1 MKKGL
6 FLIILF
12 SFVSMISFY
21 VFFVGKDS
29 KSIEAEG
36 KEMALSKVSKDPES
50 YLSFS
55 LENRAEPA
63 IVRNDSTE
71 TDTSNSDTSDLSQ
84 ENALKFADEFIAA
97 FYEYS
102 SIEERNQDLKH
113 LMTDALYQEYRL
125 PEESTQLSE
134 VSAQINNKS
143 LYISPKMTDTIT
155 IIALVDLS
163 IQNVPQSMFIQIDFH
178 SEDST
183 ILIDDLSF
191 KSFISE
197 NQ

>member
-6 FLIILF
+6 FLIILL
-12 SFVSMISFY
+12 SFVGMISFY

-55 LENRAEPA
+55 SENRAEPA
-63 IVRNDSTE
+63 IVKNDSTE
-71 TDTSNSDTSDLSQ
+71 TYVSNSDTSDLSQ
-84 ENALKFADEFIAA
+84 ENALKLADEFIAA

-102 SIEERNQDLKH
+102 SIEERNQELKH
-113 LMTDALYQEYRL
+113 LMTDDLYQEYRL

>member
-6 FLIILF
+6 FLIILL
-12 SFVSMISFY
+12 SFIGMISFY

-29 KSIEAEG
+29 KSVESEG
-36 KEMALSKVSKDPES
+36 KEMTLSKVSKDSES

-55 LENRAEPA
+55 TENRAEPA
-63 IVRNDSTE
+63 IVKNDSTE
-71 TDTSNSDTSDLSQ
+71 TYISNSDTSDLSQ
-84 ENALKFADEFIAA
+84 ENALKLADEFIAA

-125 PEESTQLSE
+125 PEESTQVSE

-183 ILIDDLSF
+183 ILIDNLSF

>member
-1 MKKGL
+1 MT
-6 FLIILF
+6 
-12 SFVSMISFY
+12 SFY

-36 KEMALSKVSKDPES
+36 KEMSLSKVSKDPES

-55 LENRAEPA
+55 TENRAEPA
-63 IVRNDSTE
+63 IVKNDSTE
-71 TDTSNSDTSDLSQ
+71 TYTSNSDTSDLSQ
-84 ENALKFADEFIAA
+84 ENALKLADEFIAA

-102 SIEERNQDLKH
+102 SIEERNQDLKY

-125 PEESTQLSE
+125 PEESPQLSE

-143 LYISPKMTDTIT
+143 LYISPEMTDTIT

-183 ILIDDLSF
+183 ILIDNLSF

>member
-1 MKKGL
+1 
-6 FLIILF
+6 
-12 SFVSMISFY
+12 MI
-21 VFFVGKDS
+21 
-29 KSIEAEG
+29 
-36 KEMALSKVSKDPES
+36 
-50 YLSFS
+50 
-55 LENRAEPA
+55 
-63 IVRNDSTE
+63 
-71 TDTSNSDTSDLSQ
+71 
-84 ENALKFADEFIAA
+84 
-97 FYEYS
+97 
-102 SIEERNQDLKH
+102 
-113 LMTDALYQEYRL
+113 TDALYQEYRL
-125 PEESTQLSE
+125 PEEATQVSE

-183 ILIDDLSF
+183 ILINILLF

>member
-1 MKKGL
+1 MKKRF
-6 FLIILF
+6 FLIILL
-12 SFVSMISFY
+12 SFVGMISFY

-29 KSIEAEG
+29 KSVEAEG
-36 KEMALSKVSKDPES
+36 KEMTLSKVSKDPES

-55 LENRAEPA
+55 TEDRAEPA
-63 IVRNDSTE
+63 IVKNDSTE
-71 TDTSNSDTSDLSQ
+71 TYVSNSETSDLSQ
-84 ENALKFADEFIAA
+84 ENALKLAEECIVA

-102 SIEERNQDLKH
+102 SIEERNQDIKH
-113 LMTDALYQEYRL
+113 LMTGALYQEYRL

-163 IQNVPQSMFIQIDFH
+163 IQNVPQSMFIQIDFR

-183 ILIDDLSF
+183 ILIDNLSF

>member
-12 SFVSMISFY
+12 SFVGMISFY

-29 KSIEAEG
+29 KSVEAEG
-36 KEMALSKVSKDPES
+36 KEMTLSKVSKDPES

-55 LENRAEPA
+55 TENRAEPA
-63 IVRNDSTE
+63 IVKNDSTE
-71 TDTSNSDTSDLSQ
+71 TYVSNSDTSDLSQ
-84 ENALKFADEFIAA
+84 ENALKLADEFIAA

-102 SIEERNQDLKH
+102 SIEERNQELKH
-113 LMTDALYQEYRL
+113 LMTDDLYQEYRL
-125 PEESTQLSE
+125 PEESTQVSK

-178 SEDST
+178 SEEST
-183 ILIDDLSF
+183 ILIDNLSF

>member
-6 FLIILF
+6 FLIILL
-12 SFVSMISFY
+12 SFVGMISFY

-36 KEMALSKVSKDPES
+36 KEMALSKVSKDSES

-55 LENRAEPA
+55 TENRAEPA

-71 TDTSNSDTSDLSQ
+71 TYTSNSDTSDLSQ
-84 ENALKFADEFIAA
+84 ENALKLADEFIAV

-102 SIEERNQDLKH
+102 SIEERNQALKH

-143 LYISPKMTDTIT
+143 LYISPQMTDTIT

-183 ILIDDLSF
+183 ILIDNLSF

>member
-6 FLIILF
+6 FIVILL
-12 SFVSMISFY
+12 SFVGMTSFY

-36 KEMALSKVSKDPES
+36 KEMSLSKVSKDPES
-50 YLSFS
+50 YLGFS
-55 LENRAEPA
+55 SENRADPA
-63 IVRNDSTE
+63 IVKNDSTE
-71 TDTSNSDTSDLSQ
+71 TYTTNSDTSDLSQ
-84 ENALKFADEFIAA
+84 ENALKLADEFIAA
-97 FYEYS
+97 FYGYS

-125 PEESTQLSE
+125 PEESTQVSE

-163 IQNVPQSMFIQIDFH
+163 IQNVPQSMSIQIDFR

-183 ILIDDLSF
+183 ILIDNLSF

>member
-6 FLIILF
+6 FLIILL
-12 SFVSMISFY
+12 SFVGMISFY

-36 KEMALSKVSKDPES
+36 KEMALSKISKDPES

-55 LENRAEPA
+55 SENRAEPA

-71 TDTSNSDTSDLSQ
+71 TYASNSDTSDLSQ
-84 ENALKFADEFIAA
+84 ENALKLADEFIAA

-163 IQNVPQSMFIQIDFH
+163 IQNIPQSMFIQIDFH
-178 SEDST
+178 SEDSK
-183 ILIDDLSF
+183 ILIDGLSF

>member
-6 FLIILF
+6 FLVILL
-12 SFVSMISFY
+12 SFVGMISFY

-29 KSIEAEG
+29 KSVEAEG
-36 KEMALSKVSKDPES
+36 KEMTLSKVSKDPES

-55 LENRAEPA
+55 SENRAEPA
-63 IVRNDSTE
+63 IVKNDSTE
-71 TDTSNSDTSDLSQ
+71 TYTFNSDTSDLSQ
-84 ENALKFADEFIAA
+84 ENALKLADEFIAA

-102 SIEERNQDLKH
+102 SIEERNQTLQH

-125 PEESTQLSE
+125 PEESTQVSE
-134 VSAQINNKS
+134 VSVQINNKS

-183 ILIDDLSF
+183 ILIDNLSF

>member
-12 SFVSMISFY
+12 SFVGMISFY

-125 PEESTQLSE
+125 PEESTQL
-134 VSAQINNKS
+134 
-143 LYISPKMTDTIT
+143 
-155 IIALVDLS
+155 
-163 IQNVPQSMFIQIDFH
+163 
-178 SEDST
+178 
-183 ILIDDLSF
+183 
-191 KSFISE
+191 
-197 NQ
+197 

>member
-6 FLIILF
+6 FLTILL
-12 SFVSMISFY
+12 SFVGMISFY

-29 KSIEAEG
+29 KSVEAEG
-36 KEMALSKVSKDPES
+36 KEMTLSKVSKDPES

-55 LENRAEPA
+55 TENRAEPA
-63 IVRNDSTE
+63 IVKNDSTE
-71 TDTSNSDTSDLSQ
+71 AYVSNSDTSDLSP
-84 ENALKFADEFIAA
+84 ENALKLADEFIAA

-102 SIEERNQDLKH
+102 SIEERNQDLKY

-125 PEESTQLSE
+125 PEESPQLSE

-143 LYISPKMTDTIT
+143 LYISPEMTDTIT

-183 ILIDDLSF
+183 ILIDNLSF

>member
-12 SFVSMISFY
+12 SFVGMISFY

>member
-6 FLIILF
+6 FLVILL
-12 SFVSMISFY
+12 SFVGMISFY

-29 KSIEAEG
+29 KSVEAEG
-36 KEMALSKVSKDPES
+36 KEMTLSKVSKDPES

-55 LENRAEPA
+55 TENRAEPA
-63 IVRNDSTE
+63 IVKNDSTE
-71 TDTSNSDTSDLSQ
+71 TYTSNNDTSDLSQ
-84 ENALKFADEFIAA
+84 ENALKLADEFIAA

-102 SIEERNQDLKH
+102 SIEERNQALKH

-178 SEDST
+178 SEEGT